1 MDQKSDLPPTTPTFS
16 AKPDAVAGQS
26 KPSRPRTLRRWL
38 KSTSRRTFVLYPL
51 CIVAIEIVLRRGEIQ
66 VVPWGIPL
74 LLWGYLQYR
83 FVGNYRQRMGGGGP
97 GLSVP
102 PERIVTVG
110 PYRYVRNP
118 MYLGHLIFMLG
129 LAITF
134 WSLPAVILFTFHL
147 FWFNRRAIEDE
158 AHLQQIFG
166 DEYKAYKA
174 RVKRW
179 IPGVL

>member
-1 MDQKSDLPPTTPTFS
+1 M
-16 AKPDAVAGQS
+16 
-26 KPSRPRTLRRWL
+26 
-38 KSTSRRTFVLYPL
+38 LYPL
-51 CIVAIEIVLRRGEIQ
+51 CIVAIEVVLRRGQIE
-66 VVPWGIPL
+66 VVPWGVPL

-102 PERIVTVG
+102 PEGIVTAG
-110 PYRYVRNP
+110 PYRYARNP

-129 LAITF
+129 MAITF
-134 WSLPAVILFTFHL
+134 WSMAALILFAFHL
-147 FWFNRRAIEDE
+147 VWFNRRAIEDE
-158 AHLQQIFG
+158 AHLQQLFG
-166 DEYKAYKA
+166 AEYEAYKA